1 MALKTPASPV
11 ASPVTTI
18 SSIAAPVVAST
29 RPTVIPAASTALRP
43 LEAGARVAADARRIT
58 PHKFLARCART
69 ARAARFAGKKHDVF
83 LDAHFAGGALSRN
96 GPVPFFFGA
105 LPTFFAIE
113 SCLRR
118 LDHFLMFFLL
128 LTLFALAF
136 LLLRFFG
143 NAFLDQVVL
152 DPLRVFASFHVKIL
166 VVLLVGIFAFFFKD
180 RTARVRI
187 RFGPCLG
194 LFMLGFDQPRRKRGE
209 FFFAKAGGSVVM
221 RLRVGFLVVLFR
233 ARRLLLGGFG
243 GRVSLFPR

>member
-1 MALKTPASPV
+1 SPV

-118 LDHFLMFFLL
+118 LDHFLMFLPLFALVLLFLG
-128 LTLFALAF
+128 FFIAALAF

-233 ARRLLLGGFG
+233 ARR
-243 GRVSLFPR
+243 